1 METEVNNITR
11 NDMELFDNVNR
22 ILKDDL
28 MLTAE
33 KGSRLSIASAC
44 FSIYA
49 FAELKNQLEAIDE
62 LRFIFTSP
70 SFTTERAP
78 KEKREFY
85 IPQLERERNLYG
97 S

>member
-1 METEVNNITR
+1 METGAYNITR
-11 NDMELFDNVNR
+11 NNMELFDNVNR

-49 FAELKNQLEAIDE
+49 FAELKNQLEAIDV
-62 LRFIFTSP
+62 TCSP
-70 SFTTERAP
+70 
-78 KEKREFY
+78 KK
-85 IPQLERERNLYG
+85 
-97 S
+97 

>member
-1 METEVNNITR
+1 
-11 NDMELFDNVNR
+11 MELFDNVNR

-49 FAELKNQLEAIDE
+49 FAELKNQLEAIDV
-62 LRFIFTSP
+62 TCSP
-70 SFTTERAP
+70 
-78 KEKREFY
+78 KK
-85 IPQLERERNLYG
+85 
-97 S
+97 